1 MLHEGQGLCRVSFL
15 PFFYHPTSSPRMLTA
30 LFASST
36 LTGHA
41 LSRARSHF
49 CTRFAPQAVPRFWYL
64 NDATGAIPDHVHA
77 RESMQVS
84 VCRSHVYLYA
94 YAICCLDLC
103 VFSFLHYTLPSPFA
117 GCLFGILLLS
127 PCASALL
134 SHPFGDFSHE
144 LGTHLTICFRMWQSR
159 LEDSVRYEHM
169 TVDSLKLLCKRR
181 QLKVSGTKHELIRK
195 LIQPQPSDRIPPP
208 HPPPAADQGSSIS
221 DRVRGER
228 DPANKGFQGHELP
241 SMDFVRAHTQQRNTH
256 THTHTHTAAM
266 HQSFVH
272 LLSLLPL
279 TGLSRLAPYY
289 RIWACYA
296 LRSPQKIH
304 T

>member
-1 MLHEGQGLCRVSFL
+1 
-15 PFFYHPTSSPRMLTA
+15 
-30 LFASST
+30 
-36 LTGHA
+36 
-41 LSRARSHF
+41 
-49 CTRFAPQAVPRFWYL
+49 
-64 NDATGAIPDHVHA
+64 
-77 RESMQVS
+77 
-84 VCRSHVYLYA
+84 VYLYA
-94 YAICCLDLC
+94 YATCCLDLC

-195 LIQPQPSDRIPPP
+195 LVQPQPSDRIPPP

-221 DRVRGER
+221 DRVRDRVSGER
-228 DPANKGFQGHELP
+228 DPAHTRFQGHELP
-241 SMDFVRAHTQQRNTH
+241 SMDFVRAHTQQRDAQTH
-256 THTHTHTAAM
+256 TRSCDAAI
-266 HQSFVH
+266 FCALVVP
-272 LLSLLPL
+272 LSRIGHRALLPTIAYGAATPYDPYNNFIHHFPRRPPNPHARSRPL
-279 TGLSRLAPYY
+279 VHAHVPRCRHKWRVMWTADPTKGPQTQRAVQHSTGM
-289 RIWACYA
+289 
-296 LRSPQKIH
+296 LRRTQGFGL
-304 T
+304 